1 MTSAVAF
8 PNERLGLVI
17 PIGKPR
23 IDGTFEF
30 FDTTEGAAA
39 DHAFRDQGEEAFHL
53 IEPRTAGGDKV
64 EIEVAV
70 LFGFEPPLYR
80 GALVRAVV
88 IQNECETGPMSSSS
102 VPSPSCS

>member
-1 MTSAVAF
+1 VAF